1 MQEQIAAFD
10 QQLGVIHKLSCTI
23 TDGDGNTDVK
33 VRLFQMYSEIH
44 HGANRRFL
52 TKTFLNNLL

>member
-10 QQLGVIHKLSCTI
+10 QQLDVIHKLSCTI
-23 TDGDGNTDVK
+23 TDKRGITDVK
-33 VRLFQMYSEIH
+33 VRLFQTYSEIN